1 VRKVL
6 GSSAGFDVAIKLNIC
21 LPLPAFLGLLSSV
34 SYFETLT
41 KIFLGYE
48 AMFSS
53 WIAQMAE
60 DLSKVATIE
69 ALKF

>member
-1 VRKVL
+1 VL
-6 GSSAGFDVAIKLNIC
+6 GSSAGFDVAIKQNIC
-21 LPLPAFLGLLSSV
+21 LPLPAFLGLLSSI

-41 KIFLGYE
+41 KVFLGYD
-48 AMFSS
+48 AVFSS
-53 WIAQMAE
+53 WTARMEE